1 MKHIQFV
8 LENLGNDAFEPD
20 NDDYG
25 KTEYGLVLDRSEE
38 GLPDFDLIKMR
49 DLNRLECFVNSELGV
64 GGRELHGL
72 PHATEDLYDADGN
85 QLTPTVWEN
94 HSEVDGVQIY
104 QTSDS
109 LGQERLAID
118 NADGEKT
125 QVFNPEGTALVIAD
139 TIARKEDIF
148 VDDGGQTQYYPFE
161 YQDVSALS
169 GDSFDGVDSL
179 EYRID
184 GLSQSELFCR

>member
-1 MKHIQFV
+1 M
-8 LENLGNDAFEPD
+8 
-20 NDDYG
+20 
-25 KTEYGLVLDRSEE
+25 
-38 GLPDFDLIKMR
+38 
-49 DLNRLECFVNSELGV
+49 
-64 GGRELHGL
+64 

-109 LGQERLAID
+109 LGQEMLAID
-118 NADGEKT
+118 NADGDKT

-148 VDDGGQTQYYPFE
+148 VDDGGQKQYYPFE
-161 YQDVSALS
+161 YQDVSALCDD
-169 GDSFDGVDSL
+169 GFDGVDSL
-179 EYRID
+179 EYRESGFQTNQNYFVDNDEGGKTQVVDYQNDPNSISNASD
-184 GLSQSELFCR
+184 KHDLFEFSDASFVSWMIRFIHLIIN

>member
-1 MKHIQFV
+1 M
-8 LENLGNDAFEPD
+8 
-20 NDDYG
+20 
-25 KTEYGLVLDRSEE
+25 
-38 GLPDFDLIKMR
+38 
-49 DLNRLECFVNSELGV
+49 
-64 GGRELHGL
+64 

-148 VDDGGQTQYYPFE
+148 VDDGGLTQYYPFE
-161 YQDVSALS
+161 YQDVSALA
-169 GDSFDGVDSL
+169 GDGFDGVDSL

-184 GLSQSELFCR
+184 GFQTNVDYFVDNDEDGKTQIVDYQNDPNSISGASDKHDLFEFSDASSPNPDDQVYPFEYQRWQ